1 MTWFGELESHVIKM
15 QYNCMSDSK
24 TYSNNN
30 FIPIVHEH
38 LLVFRKNK
46 IWLFETKITTTVK
59 NNIINA
65 TNITW
70 RDLIQA
76 TIEYLKN
83 SATIDEIYN
92 ILSKSKKA
100 ENNHHIREKIRQ
112 TLNTNSNFKKIADKW
127 TLCLE

>member
-1 MTWFGELESHVIKM
+1 MAWLGELESHIIKM
-15 QYNCMSDSK
+15 QYNCMSNTKS
-24 TYSNNN
+24 YSNNN
-30 FIPIVHEH
+30 FIKIVHEH

-46 IWLFETKITTTVK
+46 IWLFETKITTTAK

-76 TIEYLKN
+76 AIEYFKN
-83 SATIDEIYN
+83 SATVDEIYN

-100 ENNHHIREKIRQ
+100 ENNQHIREKIRQ

-127 TLCLE
+127 TLCL